1 MSIGGIGAFDKSGL
15 LTEPLENLTTE
26 NPMPP
31 ANLNAL
37 RIFSTVAK
45 HGNIQRAAEVLNLSR
60 GAVSQRIKQ
69 IELDLGTPLLVR
81 GARGVSLTPAGER
94 CHAAMTDALAIVDT
108 ALSDIAGQ
116 DDRITLHIGPS
127 FMAKW
132 MMPRMERFR
141 ATFPSVSL
149 ATEIHDKMMD
159 RGLGRGEIAVWPGTA
174 PDPNPAHES
183 RHLTD
188 LRLAAV
194 CSPDFLRPDW
204 PMGPE
209 TLLTLPLLQDAHR
222 RWDRLAEATG
232 QRPTH
237 APLNFDRSALALDA
251 AMNGHGVAMA
261 PSHMIEA
268 DLRAKRLVEIWFPPE
283 PSGERLF
290 LSWAKAQDGGRHLRR
305 VVDWLLVEFEQVST
319 R

>member
-1 MSIGGIGAFDKSGL
+1 MGRFDKAGL
-15 LTEPLENLTTE
+15 LTEPLENLTTG
-26 NPMPP
+26 NPMPR

-37 RIFSTVAK
+37 RVFSTVAE

-69 IELDLGTPLLVR
+69 IELELGTPLLVR
-81 GARGVSLTPAGER
+81 GGRGVSLTPAGKR
-94 CHAAMTDALAIVDT
+94 CHAAMIDALAIIDT

-116 DDRITLHIGPS
+116 DGRITLHIGPS

-141 ATFPSVSL
+141 ETFPSVSL
-149 ATEIHDKMMD
+149 ATEIHNRVMD

-174 PDPNPAHES
+174 PDLNPAHES
-183 RHLTD
+183 RHLTE

-209 TLLTLPLLQDAHR
+209 TLLTLPLLQDGHR

-237 APLNFDRSALALDA
+237 APFNFGRSALALDA
-251 AMNGHGVAMA
+251 AMNGHGVAIA
-261 PSHMIEA
+261 PHHMIEA
-268 DLRAKRLVEIWFPPE
+268 DLRAKRLVQIWFPPA
-283 PSGERLF
+283 PSNEGLF
-290 LSWAKAQDGGRHLRR
+290 MSWAKAQNGGKHLRR
-305 VVDWLLVEFEQVST
+305 VVDWFLVEFGQDHRRQE
-319 R
+319 